1 MKLVKESINENMRR
15 SRADEENM
23 LENLGIS
30 EDQLGSGAGVYD
42 ALLKMAT
49 AIIQLEEEL
58 LDVKMR

>member
-30 EDQLGSGAGVYD
+30 EDQLESGAGVYD